1 MKKKDPKK
9 IQKAKQ
15 RFEVHSGKGRRF
27 DLSRLKKGFVF
38 YVLLLLALVVI
49 VQVGYHWLGE
59 QFLAWRLQVIT
70 ASYGELEQTKVVQGV
85 VTRSEKVI
93 TAPAGGVILEL
104 SEPGKRVSV
113 GKELAQLGVLPDF
126 EIPEAGHEEEG
137 PPLENQDQENAGL
150 ANDNGLGTNINLDDE
165 EEEQENETLEEPE
178 LIEFEPEDFA
188 EIITIKSERSGLL
201 SYYIDGMENR
211 EGPFYLAEE
220 NYSDEALEGKIT
232 AENDLVKAGKP
243 IMKII
248 DNWNWYYNIVLPLH
262 PGRLIALE
270 EEVELVF
277 KFAPGEKARAELAR
291 SEIDNDKREV
301 RLSYLIERQLP
312 GFDQARLAEATLTY
326 VRKKGVIIPAE
337 AVFEKDQTTGV
348 YINQGGRVVFQP
360 VTVTGR
366 QEDQVMVENLEP
378 NSLVIKRHEMVEEG
392 RRLN

>member
-9 IQKAKQ
+9 IKKAKQ

-27 DLSRLKKGFVF
+27 DLSRLKKGFVY

-70 ASYGELEQTKVVQGV
+70 ASYGVLEQNKVVQGV

-93 TAPAGGVILEL
+93 TAPASGVILEL

-113 GKELAQLGVLPDF
+113 GKELAQLGVLPDI
-126 EIPEAGHEEEG
+126 EIPEAGQEEEG
-137 PPLENQDQENAGL
+137 PLLENQDQENAGL
-150 ANDNGLGTNINLDDE
+150 ANDNGLGMNINPED
-165 EEEQENETLEEPE
+165 EEQENETLEEPA
-178 LIEFEPEDFA
+178 LIEFKPEDFI
-188 EIITIKSERSGLL
+188 EIITIESEQSGLL

-211 EGPFYLAEE
+211 EGPFYLAIED
-220 NYSDEALEGKIT
+220 YSDDDLEGNIT
-232 AENDLVKAGKP
+232 AEDDLVKAGKP

-248 DNWNWYYNIVLPLH
+248 DNWNWYYNIILPLH
-262 PGRLIALE
+262 PGRSIALE

-277 KFAPGEKARAELAR
+277 KFAPGENVRAELAR

-312 GFDQARLAEATLTY
+312 GFDQARLAEATLIY
-326 VRKKGVIIPAE
+326 VRKEGVIIPAE
-337 AVFEKDQTTGV
+337 AVFEKDQTTGI

-378 NSLVIKRHEMVEEG
+378 NSLVITRHEMVEEG

>member
-9 IQKAKQ
+9 IKKAKQ

-27 DLSRLKKGFVF
+27 DLSRLKKGFVY

-70 ASYGELEQTKVVQGV
+70 ASYGVLEQNKVVQGV

-93 TAPAGGVILEL
+93 TAPASGVILEL

-113 GKELAQLGVLPDF
+113 GKELAQLGVLPDI
-126 EIPEAGHEEEG
+126 EIPEAGQEEEG
-137 PPLENQDQENAGL
+137 PLLENQDQENAGL
-150 ANDNGLGTNINLDDE
+150 ANDNGLGMNINPED
-165 EEEQENETLEEPE
+165 EEQENETLEEPA
-178 LIEFEPEDFA
+178 LIEFKPEDFI
-188 EIITIKSERSGLL
+188 EIITIESEQSGLL

-211 EGPFYLAEE
+211 EGPFYLAKED
-220 NYSDEALEGKIT
+220 YSDEDLEGNIT
-232 AENDLVKAGKP
+232 AEDDLVKAGKP

-248 DNWNWYYNIVLPLH
+248 DNWNWYYNIILPLH
-262 PGRLIALE
+262 PGRSIALE

-277 KFAPGEKARAELAR
+277 KFAPGENVRAELAR

-312 GFDQARLAEATLTY
+312 GFDQARLAEATLIY
-326 VRKKGVIIPAE
+326 VRKEGVIIPAE
-337 AVFEKDQTTGV
+337 AVFEKDQTTGI

-378 NSLVIKRHEMVEEG
+378 NSLVITRHEMVEEG